1 MGNKGCGQNAHDVR
15 INVYRWNM
23 DSAVPGKAQY
33 KVEKDFVFKHSIKY
47 IRTQKK
53 KKRTST
59 HSLG

>member
-1 MGNKGCGQNAHDVR
+1 MGNKGCCQNVHDVR
-15 INVYRWNM
+15 INVYRWKM

-47 IRTQKK
+47 IHTQK

-59 HSLG
+59 LSLG